1 MTSLKFNT
9 VKAISEL
16 SKNDFQ
22 KIKHGIYILGFIG
35 NQNEFKPY
43 YAGKSMDIY
52 SRIHTHIGHIKGGLF
67 TLYSLEVF
75 LEKDFT
81 KNKKPIYQPI
91 NLNHL
96 LENFDKTAQN
106 IAEEFIQKL
115 HITWATSDS
124 PDDNRNWEKGVRNKI
139 EEIIGKNV
147 LISSIK
153 GEVTDIKFN
162 KNISFGFPLVEK
174 SALSL

>member
-9 VKAISEL
+9 VKPISEL
-16 SKNDFQ
+16 SENDFQ
-22 KIKHGIYILGFIG
+22 KSKHGIYILGFIG
-35 NQNEFKPY
+35 NQNKFKPY
-43 YAGKSMDIY
+43 YAGKSKDIY

-75 LEKDFT
+75 LENDFT
-81 KNKKPIYQPI
+81 KNKEHIYKPV
-91 NLNHL
+91 NLEHL
-96 LENFDKTAQN
+96 LEKFNTTAQN
-106 IAEEFIQKL
+106 TAKEFLQKL
-115 HITWATSDS
+115 HITWAISDS

-139 EEIIGKNV
+139 EDIIGKDV

-162 KNISFGFPLVEK
+162 KNISFGFSLVEK
-174 SALSL
+174 STPNL